1 MTIPVK
7 SKSMKLNFPNQ
18 SRSFDVKKNR
28 VRFWG
33 YDSAI
38 EISFFVEAG
47 ALQKL
52 SPETGGAEVGCLEA
66 FDATR
71 ERIHEVADEAYV
83 RGHKGSYAFVLAAED
98 F

>member
-1 MTIPVK
+1 MT
-7 SKSMKLNFPNQ
+7 LTFPNP
-18 SRSFDVKKNR
+18 SRSFDATRNR

-47 ALQKL
+47 ALRHL
-52 SPETGGAEVGCLEA
+52 CPEMNNVEAGFLEA
-66 FDATR
+66 FDDAR
-71 ERIHEVADEAYV
+71 KRIHEVADKVYV
-83 RGHKGSYAFVLAAED
+83 RSGNRSYAYSLAAED

>member
-1 MTIPVK
+1 M
-7 SKSMKLNFPNQ
+7 MLNFPNP
-18 SRSFDVKKNR
+18 SRSFDATRSR

-38 EISFFVEAG
+38 EISFFVEAD

-52 SPETGGAEVGCLEA
+52 CPEMSNVEAGFLKA
-66 FDATR
+66 FDASR
-71 ERIHEVADEAYV
+71 KRIHEVAEKIYG
-83 RGHKGSYAFVLAAED
+83 RGRVGSYAYSLAAKD